1 MSDQEQERVQE
12 LELDL
17 ELEEDQDQEQDQ
29 EQEQEERPG
38 LLGVEMRRV
47 SLDDGSQV
55 TIVCDVGLPEA
66 EARSRAARVAEENR
80 R

>member
-1 MSDQEQERVQE
+1 MSDQEQERAQE

-17 ELEEDQDQEQDQ
+17 GLELEQDQ
-29 EQEQEERPG
+29 EQGERPA